1 MQFGPCGHILQGGP
15 DIRLV
20 CRQHGCLS
28 PLHALVAQD
37 APRPGKSNAL
47 CNRKMA
53 RRSTLPNVREG
64 ADSEVVASPSYVR
77 FPPRSGGKADMPIP
91 TLWATALNRCAITR

>member
-20 CRQHGCLS
+20 RRQHGCLS

-53 RRSTLPNVREG
+53 RRSTRPNVREG
-64 ADSEVVASPSYVR
+64 SLQTFREPKRMSALPLKADDRGHA
-77 FPPRSGGKADMPIP
+77 PPRQ
-91 TLWATALNRCAITR
+91 LWAISGL

>member
-1 MQFGPCGHILQGGP
+1 MQLGACSHILQGGP
-15 DIRLV
+15 DIRLA

-28 PLHALVAQD
+28 SFHALVAQD

-64 ADSEVVASPSYVR
+64 SIATVLVPRRLSGILQGTGPTGSSWAASDPTDAD
-77 FPPRSGGKADMPIP
+77 
-91 TLWATALNRCAITR
+91 T